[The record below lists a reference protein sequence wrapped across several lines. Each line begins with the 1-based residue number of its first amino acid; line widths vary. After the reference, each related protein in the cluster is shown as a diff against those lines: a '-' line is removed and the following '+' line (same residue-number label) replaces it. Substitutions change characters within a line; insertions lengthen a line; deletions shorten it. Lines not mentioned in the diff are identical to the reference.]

1 MSGKKKFSKEQ
12 VTSLKAE
19 EDENIKDDLAEEKV
33 NDVGSPV
40 VTPSPLET
48 IFEDAVLT
56 PDSCS
61 VGQDAADMPKDFSAL
76 RDEIKKDQKT
86 LMERSE
92 STEEQVHS
100 QESSAGSNI
109 NPLVEKSMFKLNDG
123 EVVKEE
129 CMLSGSS
136 LIKENET
143 ENETENNWN
152 ISKQISP
159 DSNSGKSNSS
169 SSKINSND
177 GKYLTVLDKSSSIDK
192 SGKTDEVNQG
202 RIVLKINLN
211 ESKSQRMKKFE
222 DGTYIEANSTT
233 ECLFKERLVGEDV
246 AEDEESKDESMEC
259 SDERADTEVC
269 HSDSGPTTCSE
280 SRSSESNIGK
290 GSQNESGSQTPYT
303 SEGESSC
310 CSRQSWTRYFR
321 NY

>member
-12 VTSLKAE
+12 ITPSKAE

-33 NDVGSPV
+33 NGVGSPV

-56 PDSCS
+56 PESCS

-100 QESSAGSNI
+100 PETSAGSNT
-109 NPLVEKSMFKLNDG
+109 NPLVEKSMFKLSDR

-129 CMLSGSS
+129 CILSGSS

-143 ENETENNWN
+143 DDNWN
-152 ISKQISP
+152 ISNQISS

-169 SSKINSND
+169 KISNND
-177 GKYLTVLDKSSSIDK
+177 GKNLTVLDKSSSIDK
-192 SGKTDEVNQG
+192 TGKPDEVNQG

-211 ESKSQRMKKFE
+211 ESKSQRMKKFD
-222 DGTYIEANSTT
+222 DGSYIEANSTT
-233 ECLFKERLVGEDV
+233 ESLFKERLVCEEI

-269 HSDSGPTTCSE
+269 HSDSGPHTCSE